1 MEICVE
7 NKSVRKLLPVLF
19 ALFCHG
25 LCGCGWYIYEL
36 REK

>member
-7 NKSVRKLLPVLF
+7 ISLYGNYYLYCLP
-19 ALFCHG
+19 FCHG